1 MLASHFYYHFHLF
14 VLVVFVWS
22 FSFVKMGLLERLEWV
37 NAYGKKRCRSLFWRV
52 RAALKKALKNGGKQR
67 LKFQYDPSSYALNFD
82 DGCCAAKKFI
92 GDARLMELTDI
103 HNNTLVYVLWI
114 KTNWS
119 SASSL
124 NFVIFAV

>member
-1 MLASHFYYHFHLF
+1 MNKLIQNNNSQQNNDL
-14 VLVVFVWS
+14 LS
-22 FSFVKMGLLERLEWV
+22 FLYNFQEIKKEPLPSEITLEDPPRTYPLEPQPDIHEPEPT
-37 NAYGKKRCRSLFWRV
+37 F
-52 RAALKKALKNGGKQR
+52 
-67 LKFQYDPSSYALNFD
+67 DPSSYALNFD

>member
-1 MLASHFYYHFHLF
+1 
-14 VLVVFVWS
+14 
-22 FSFVKMGLLERLEWV
+22 MGLLERLEWV
-37 NAYGKKRCRSLFWRV
+37 NTYGKKRCRSLFWRV
-52 RAALKKALKNGGKQR
+52 RAALKRAFKNGGKQR